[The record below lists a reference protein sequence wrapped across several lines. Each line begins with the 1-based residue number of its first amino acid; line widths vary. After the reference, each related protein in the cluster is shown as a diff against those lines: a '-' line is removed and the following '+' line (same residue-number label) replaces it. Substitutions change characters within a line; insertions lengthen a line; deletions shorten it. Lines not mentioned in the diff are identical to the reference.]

1 MLAHIRVFNH
11 YIRSPYIF
19 LAIIEFLALFL
30 CNYFVVLYL
39 TSDVVAVGGKSVLIN
54 VALVYALVMLLST
67 LAMGVYSSGLV
78 ESFLSMAVRTV
89 VSYCLLGT
97 AACIFLFSIFPDFY
111 FQANLLFESVMVS
124 LVVILLIRRIF
135 YSVVDSSKLKRRL
148 FVLGAGAK
156 AEHLHRAIKNK
167 VLIGFDIV
175 GFIPAQYDSVTISSE
190 LLLNPVAGIYELARR
205 KKIDEVVVAVD
216 DRRKGEGSY
225 FPLDELLECKMNGI
239 KITEAVTFYERELG
253 CIELTEIY
261 RGWMVFGS
269 GFKYSQMRDLIK
281 RGFDLLIC
289 IVLLLIMWPFM
300 LLTIIAVA
308 LESGF
313 PVLYKQQR
321 VGLNGQSFWIYKF
334 RSMSHD
340 AEKGGKAVW
349 AKKNDMRITRVG
361 GFIRN
366 TRLDELPQI
375 YNVLRGDM
383 SFVGPRPERPEFVDK
398 LNEQINYYQDRHRVK
413 PGLMGWAQ
421 LNYSYGASVDDAANK
436 LKYDLYY
443 VKNHSFLLDI
453 LIVVQ
458 SIEVILLG
466 KGVR

>member
-1 MLAHIRVFNH
+1 VLAHIRFFNH
-11 YIRSPYIF
+11 YIRSPYLF
-19 LAIIEFLALFL
+19 LAIIEFIALFL
-30 CNYFVVLYL
+30 CNYFVVLYF
-39 TSDVVAVGGKSVLIN
+39 TSDIVEVGGESVLIK
-54 VALVYALVMLLST
+54 VALLYALIMLLST

-89 VSYCLLGT
+89 VSYCLLGGIV
-97 AACIFLFSIFPDFY
+97 CVFLFAIFPDFY

-135 YSVVDSSKLKRRL
+135 YSVVDNSKLKRRL

-156 AEHLHRAIKNK
+156 AQHLHQAIKNK
-167 VLIGFDIV
+167 ALIGFEVV
-175 GFIPAQYDSVTISSE
+175 GFIPAQYDCVALSSE
-190 LLLNPVAGIYELARR
+190 LLVNPVAGIYELARR
-205 KKIDEVVVAVD
+205 EKIDEVVVAVD

-225 FPLDELLECKMNGI
+225 FPLDELLECKMKGI

-253 CIELTEIY
+253 RIELTEIY

-269 GFKYSQMRDLIK
+269 GFKYSQVRDFVK
-281 RGFDLLIC
+281 RVFDLLVC
-289 IVLLLIMWPFM
+289 ALLLLIMWPFM
-300 LLTIIAVA
+300 LITIVAIA
-308 LESGF
+308 LETGF
-313 PVLYKQQR
+313 PVIYKQQR
-321 VGLNGQSFWIYKF
+321 VGLNGENFWIYKF

-349 AKKNDMRITRVG
+349 AKENDVRVTRVG
-361 GFIRN
+361 AFIRN

-383 SFVGPRPERPEFVDK
+383 SFVGPRPERPEFVGG
-398 LNEQINYYQDRHRVK
+398 LNEQIDYYQDRHRVK

-436 LKYDLYY
+436 LEYDLYY
-443 VKNHSFLLDI
+443 VKNHSFILDI
-453 LIVVQ
+453 LIMVQ

>member
-1 MLAHIRVFNH
+1 VLAHIRVFNH
-11 YIRSPYIF
+11 YIRSPYLF
-19 LAIIEFLALFL
+19 LAIIEFIALYA

-39 TSDVVAVGGKSVLIN
+39 SGDTVEAGLRSVMSGAASI
-54 VALVYALVMLLST
+54 YALVMLLST
-67 LAMGVYSSGLV
+67 LAMGVYSSGLI

-89 VSYCLLGT
+89 VSYCLLGGS
-97 AACIFLFSIFPDFY
+97 ACLILFNIFPVFS
-111 FQANLLFESVMVS
+111 FVSSLLLESVMVS
-124 LVVILLIRRIF
+124 LVVILIIRRIF

-148 FVLGAGAK
+148 FVLGAGEK
-156 AEHLHRAIKNK
+156 AQNLYGAIKNK
-167 VLIGFDIV
+167 SLIGFDVV
-175 GFIPAQYDSVTISSE
+175 GFIPAEYDNTALASE
-190 LLLNPVAGIYELARR
+190 LLINPVGGIYRLARR
-205 KKIDEVVVAVD
+205 EKIDEIVVAVD

-225 FPLDELLECKMNGI
+225 FPLDELLECKMNGV

-253 CIELTEIY
+253 CIELAEIY

-269 GFKYSQMRDLIK
+269 GFKYSQVRDFIK
-281 RGFDLLIC
+281 RVFDILVC
-289 IVLLLIMWPFM
+289 VALLLIMWPFM
-300 LLTIIAVA
+300 LLTIMAVA
-308 LESGF
+308 LETGF

-321 VGLNGQSFWIYKF
+321 VGLNGESFWIYKF
-334 RSMSHD
+334 RSMTLD

-349 AKKNDMRITRVG
+349 AQENDVRVTRVG
-361 GFIRN
+361 SFIRN

-375 YNVLRGDM
+375 YNVLKGNM
-383 SFVGPRPERPEFVDK
+383 SFVGPRPERPEFVVD
-398 LNEQINYYQDRHRVK
+398 LSENLTYYKDRHRVK

-443 VKNHSFLLDI
+443 VKNHSFMLDI

>member
-1 MLAHIRVFNH
+1 LAHIRIFNH
-11 YIRSPYIF
+11 YIRSPYLF
-19 LAIIEFLALFL
+19 LAIIEFIALFL
-30 CNYFVVLYL
+30 CNYFVVLYF
-39 TSDVVAVGGKSVLIN
+39 TSDIVEVGGESVLIK

-67 LAMGVYSSGLV
+67 LAMGVYGSGLV

-89 VSYCLLGT
+89 VSYCLLGGIV
-97 AACIFLFSIFPDFY
+97 CVFLFAIFPGFY

-156 AEHLHRAIKNK
+156 AQHLHKSIKNK
-167 VLIGFDIV
+167 ALIGFEIV
-175 GFIPAQYDSVTISSE
+175 GFIPAQYDCVTLSSE
-190 LLLNPVAGIYELARR
+190 LLVNPVAGIYELARR
-205 KKIDEVVVAVD
+205 EKIDEVVVAVD

-225 FPLDELLECKMNGI
+225 FPLDELLECKMKGI

-253 CIELTEIY
+253 RIELTEIY

-269 GFKYSQMRDLIK
+269 GFKYSQVRDFVK
-281 RGFDLLIC
+281 RVFDLLVC
-289 IVLLLIMWPFM
+289 ALLLLIMWPFM
-300 LLTIIAVA
+300 LITIVAIA
-308 LESGF
+308 LETGF
-313 PVLYKQQR
+313 PVIYKQQR
-321 VGLNGQSFWIYKF
+321 VGLNGEDFWIYKF

-349 AKKNDMRITRVG
+349 AKENDVRVTRVG
-361 GFIRN
+361 AFIRN

-383 SFVGPRPERPEFVDK
+383 SFVGPRPERPEFVDG
-398 LNEQINYYQDRHRVK
+398 LNEQITYYQDRHRVK

-436 LKYDLYY
+436 LEYDLYY
-443 VKNHSFLLDI
+443 VKNHSFILDI
-453 LIVVQ
+453 LIMVQ

>member
-1 MLAHIRVFNH
+1 VLAHIRVFNH
-11 YIRSPYIF
+11 YIRSPYLL
-19 LAIIEFLALFL
+19 LAIIEFIALFL
-30 CNYFVVLYL
+30 CSYFVVLYL
-39 TSDVVAVGGKSVLIN
+39 TTDIVGVGGKPVLIK
-54 VALVYALVMLLST
+54 VALVYALVMMIST

-89 VSYCLLGT
+89 VSYCLLGGT
-97 AACIFLFSIFPDFY
+97 ACLFLFAIFPDFY
-111 FQANLLFESVMVS
+111 FQAALLFESVMAS
-124 LVVILLIRRIF
+124 LVVILLIRRVF
-135 YSVVDSSKLKRRL
+135 YSVVDNSTLKRRL

-156 AEHLHRAIKNK
+156 AEHLYKSIKSK
-167 VLIGFDIV
+167 ELIGFEVV
-175 GFIPAQYDSVTISSE
+175 GFIPAQYDCVAISSE
-190 LLLNPVAGIYELARR
+190 HLINPVAGIYELALRE
-205 KKIDEVVVAVD
+205 KIDEVVVAVD

-269 GFKYSQMRDLIK
+269 GFKYSQVRDWIK
-281 RGFDLLIC
+281 RAFDIFVC
-289 IVLLLIMWPFM
+289 AVLLLIMWPFM
-300 LLTIIAVA
+300 LLTILAIA

-321 VGLNGQSFWIYKF
+321 VGLNGQNFWIYKF

-340 AEKGGKAVW
+340 AEKSGKAVW
-349 AKKNDMRITRVG
+349 AQQNDARVTRVG

-383 SFVGPRPERPEFVDK
+383 SFVGPRPERPEFVEG

-421 LNYSYGASVDDAANK
+421 LNYSYGASIDDAANK

-443 VKNHSFLLDI
+443 VKNHSFMLDI